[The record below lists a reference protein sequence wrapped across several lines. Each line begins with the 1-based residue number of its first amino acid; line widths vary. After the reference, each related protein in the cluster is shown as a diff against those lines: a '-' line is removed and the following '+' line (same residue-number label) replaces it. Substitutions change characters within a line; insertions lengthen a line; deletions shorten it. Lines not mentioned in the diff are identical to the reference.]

1 MSRIFKIEPF
11 WHDEYYKI
19 YNKDSVEIKPGITN
33 LLSCNGGG
41 KTTLLQQIK
50 HQLVKDDSVI
60 LFEYSEVSEGRSNAM
75 DKYGFLE
82 QFDKLSRNFMSSEG
96 ENVLNNFGEF
106 CHRLGG
112 KIKNLDTNKKE
123 VWILLDGIDS
133 GLSVNEIADIPGF
146 LKMVSEDIQ
155 EKGLTPYILIAGNNY
170 ELIGEL
176 KESCLDAINLE
187 YLIVNSY
194 EEYRKFIF
202 NSGELKRIRYEEG
215 TKRIEEE
222 KNKTKFERY
231 DKWSLMVEDD

>member
-50 HQLVKDDSVI
+50 YQLVKDDSVV
-60 LFEYSEVSEGRSNAM
+60 LFEYSEVSEGRNHAM
-75 DKYGFLE
+75 DKYGLFS
-82 QFDKLSRNFMSSEG
+82 QTDKVARNLMSSEG

-106 CHRLGG
+106 CHKLGS

-146 LKMVSEDIQ
+146 LKMVSEDIE

-176 KESCLDAINLE
+176 KESCLDTINLE
-187 YLIVNSY
+187 YLTVNSY
-194 EEYRKFIF
+194 EEYRKIIF
-202 NSGELKRIRYEEG
+202 DSGELKRIRYEDG
-215 TKRIEEE
+215 TKRIEKE
-222 KNKTKFERY
+222 KNKTNFER
-231 DKWSLMVEDD
+231 DDIWSLMAEDN

>member
-50 HQLVKDDSVI
+50 YQLVKDDSVI
-60 LFEYSEVSEGRSNAM
+60 LFEYSEVSEGRSHAM

-106 CHRLGG
+106 CGKLGG
-112 KIKNLDTNKKE
+112 KINNLDTDKKE

-133 GLSVNEIADIPGF
+133 GLSVNEIATF
-146 LKMVSEDIQ
+146 NSFFKMVCKDIQ

-170 ELIGEL
+170 ELIGEF

-187 YLIVNSY
+187 YLTVNSY
-194 EEYRKFIF
+194 EEYRKIIF
-202 NSGELKRIRYEEG
+202 DSGKLKEKRYKDGNKRKMKQNSKETTYG
-215 TKRIEEE
+215 
-222 KNKTKFERY
+222 
-231 DKWSLMVEDD
+231 V